1 MEAAAKARHGPNHH
15 FVPFN
20 ALGIKVYDCSG
31 KPGYNFHS
39 DGNVMHFAISNDP
52 YPQHLIPASQNL
64 RVWTSTFMRQSIM
77 GKPLKV
83 TWVDDPELQHIVA
96 SVGILNDSTHIQGI

>member
-1 MEAAAKARHGPNHH
+1 
-15 FVPFN
+15 
-20 ALGIKVYDCSG
+20 
-31 KPGYNFHS
+31 
-39 DGNVMHFAISNDP
+39 
-52 YPQHLIPASQNL
+52 
-64 RVWTSTFMRQSIM
+64 M